1 MDLRDLR
8 YFETIAELQHVGQ
21 ASARLHRS
29 QPALT
34 SSIRRLESDCGTAL
48 FERSGR
54 GIRLTEAGK
63 VLLKWAQRMR
73 FDVEDA
79 KRELQSIGA
88 GLTGHVRIGIV
99 PTAAQFILPAVARQL
114 LEEAPGVTLR
124 TVVGLVDSLKPQLR
138 AGELDLMVGT
148 EGAAEPGWVSTP
160 LAEDMIVVAAS
171 ERHAVF
177 RTRTTLKD
185 LTGCAWALQPPGA
198 PTRDWLDH
206 TFDRHGLPRPH
217 VQVETTML
225 LMLPALIVQ
234 TGLLS
239 FISRH
244 HLHGKARIPGLKEVP
259 VKAAAMRRRMVVT
272 CRANSFLSPAAQRVL
287 ELFEQSTTCAC
298 SGRATGQRT
307 RAWRVAPGVSVLRPL
322 RPPRRRCRRAPG
334 PACRPGSSGVR
345 RRATRRRSHRSPSRP
360 SAPGSCRGRRT

>member
-8 YFETIAELQHVGQ
+8 YFETIAELQHLGR
-21 ASARLHRS
+21 ACTRLHRT

-34 SSIRRLESDCGTAL
+34 SSVRRLEAACGAAL
-48 FERSGR
+48 FEKAGR

-79 KRELQSIGA
+79 RRELAAMGSGVA
-88 GLTGHVRIGIV
+88 GHVRIGIV
-99 PTAAQFILPAVARQL
+99 PTAAQFLLPAVARQL
-114 LEEAPGVTLR
+114 LHEAPGVTLR
-124 TVVGLVDSLKPQLR
+124 TVVGLIDALGPQLR

-148 EGAAEPGWVSTP
+148 ESAAEPGYVSKL

-171 ERHAVF
+171 ARHEVF
-177 RTRTTLKD
+177 KKKASLKD
-185 LTGCAWALQPPGA
+185 LAAYPWALQPPGA

-206 TFDRHGLPRPH
+206 AFDRKGLPRPR

-244 HLHGKARIPGLKEVP
+244 HLQGPARLPGLQEVP
-259 VKAAAMRRRMVVT
+259 VTGAAMRRRLVVT
-272 CRANSFLSPAAQRVL
+272 YRANSFLSPAARRL
-287 ELFEQSTTCAC
+287 IELFV
-298 SGRATGQRT
+298 RAAGN
-307 RAWRVAPGVSVLRPL
+307 
-322 RPPRRRCRRAPG
+322 
-334 PACRPGSSGVR
+334 
-345 RRATRRRSHRSPSRP
+345 
-360 SAPGSCRGRRT
+360 